1 MLLNEAMVGEANQPD
16 RFFQWPQMQ
25 PIAGVIEWGSAECWG
40 HNRLPLCSLK
50 RKREGATKVWEVELL
65 LPGVDPDGLDYRSY
79 VKQLRW
85 FRYGMTATAGRLI
98 AVEEWL
104 NHKSK
109 TDHKRRIAVF
119 DARTGEEIT
128 GPLVDAL
135 TAVSEVESIRAAIE
149 AELSSSP
156 AKSDTPP

>member
-1 MLLNEAMVGEANQPD
+1 MNWRWGEANQPN

-85 FRYGMTATAGRLI
+85 FRYGDSHCWKANRSRGM
-98 AVEEWL
+98 VE
-104 NHKSK
+104 
-109 TDHKRRIAVF
+109 
-119 DARTGEEIT
+119 
-128 GPLVDAL
+128 PQ
-135 TAVSEVESIRAAIE
+135 VE
-149 AELSSSP
+149 
-156 AKSDTPP
+156 D